1 MAHLNSRGATFEFN
15 CDCAVGREDKEE
27 DEELEEEEEAVVT
40 VYLLFG
46 EAHVEPM
53 PERAGTGADTAD
65 VVVGAVG
72 FLKARMN

>member
-1 MAHLNSRGATFEFN
+1 MAHINYRGATFEFN

-27 DEELEEEEEAVVT
+27 DEELEEEEAVVT

-46 EAHVEPM
+46 EAHVVPM
-53 PERAGTGADTAD
+53 PERAGTGADAAD

-72 FLKARMN
+72 VLKARMN